1 MTYDYEVKI
10 DGKVVK
16 TVKLDTVNTPYILT
30 WDEPQTPF
38 WTPSPINMFG
48 LKKWMV
54 IVDHKAGKQLVV
66 KSNLELV
73 EVSKMDLSEE
83 FHDTL
88 DERNPVKKVLL

>member
-1 MTYDYEVKI
+1 MTYDNEVKI

-30 WDEPQTPF
+30 WVEPQTPF

-48 LKKWMV
+48 LKRWTV
-54 IVDHKAGKQLVV
+54 TVDHKAGKQLVV

-88 DERNPVKKVLL
+88 DERNPVKKILL